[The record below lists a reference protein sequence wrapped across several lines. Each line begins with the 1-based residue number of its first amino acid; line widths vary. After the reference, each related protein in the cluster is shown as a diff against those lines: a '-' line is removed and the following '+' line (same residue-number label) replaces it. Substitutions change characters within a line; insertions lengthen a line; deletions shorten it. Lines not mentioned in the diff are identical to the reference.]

1 MNLSS
6 VRKVSKYMLKVEID
20 NETRNKVEEIA
31 SDINKYVNSGK
42 WELFNDD
49 AKELT
54 SKHPVNDLLMVGVKY
69 IRLLNNRFY
78 LELPYR
84 ALEEEDVEKILFNI
98 ATITKG
104 S

>member
-1 MNLSS
+1 MI
-6 VRKVSKYMLKVEID
+6 KVEID
-20 NETRNKVEEIA
+20 NETRNKVEQIA

-54 SKHPVNDLLMVGVKY
+54 NKYSVNDLLSVGVKY
-69 IRLLNNRFY
+69 IRLPNNRFY

-84 ALEEEDVEKILFNI
+84 ALEEEDVEKILWKI
-98 ATITKG
+98 ARVTKG
-104 S
+104 DPHGSKATK